1 MTDFSPAK
9 STELG
14 NNLSPVYALAV
25 HSRALW
31 LLAGGESGVINL
43 QSVRHDEGKI
53 QHRFR
58 EHTSAVSVL
67 NVNRDEASFL
77 SGSWDKTIINWDLN
91 TGKPKRKFEGSSG
104 QISSLEARPLS
115 SLSVPETIDLPTQ
128 SATMSSDSANKP
140 RTNGIDMNEDTSV
153 KADAIGL
160 EGSGGGSPAD
170 SLFGGQDNDSL
181 FGGGDD
187 ANGGQ
192 LFGDDDDFSRAIAS
206 GMSAD
211 NDTGAN
217 GDVDMLA
224 GELDKAPTPTADAEA
239 AEEAA
244 AKVEPSEDETKAN
257 TNGLPHTEDIEMKDA
272 DNITTTE
279 TADQPVA
286 DTVFMSSSFDG
297 SLRIWD
303 ERRQGAIAKISPKNV
318 PPWCMGACWSPDGN
332 CIYAGRRNGT
342 VEEFSLHKG
351 FRAAERTFKF
361 PQGSGPVSAVRALP
375 NGRHL
380 VW

>member
-1 MTDFSPAK
+1 M
-9 STELG
+9 
-14 NNLSPVYALAV
+14 YALAV

-67 NVNRDEASFL
+67 NLNPDEASFL
-77 SGSWDKTIINWDLN
+77 SGSWDKAIINWDLN

-104 QISSLEARPLS
+104 QISSLETRPLS
-115 SLSVPETIDLPTQ
+115 TLSVPETIDLPTQ
-128 SATMSSDSANKP
+128 SATMSLDSANRP
-140 RTNGIDMNEDTSV
+140 RTNGTDMNGDTLV
-153 KADAIGL
+153 KADANGL

-187 ANGGQ
+187 TNGGQ

-211 NDTGAN
+211 NDTGTG
-217 GDVDMLA
+217 GDVDMLT
-224 GELDKAPTPTADAEA
+224 GEPDKGPTPTAGTEVV
-239 AEEAA
+239 EEAA
-244 AKVEPSEDETKAN
+244 AKAESTEDEFKVN
-257 TNGLPHTEDIEMKDA
+257 TIGLPHAEDIEMKDT
-272 DNITTTE
+272 DVITKTE
-279 TADQPVA
+279 TADKPVA

-297 SLRIWD
+297 SIRIWD
-303 ERRQGAIAKISPKNV
+303 ERRQGAIANISPKNV
-318 PPWCMGACWSPDGN
+318 PPWCMAACWSPDGN
-332 CIYAGRRNGT
+332 YIYAGRRNGT

-351 FRAAERTFKF
+351 FRAAERTFRF